1 MKHNIKTKTGRDK
14 LPPRPGAYFETLS
27 KGCALGFRRG
37 PNTWIAR
44 LYTRD
49 AKIKKFEYH
58 PLGQHEDFSAA
69 KVAADNWFAQM
80 GKGIRRAPT
89 RGTVRDALA
98 SYVRHL
104 RSINRRKAAW
114 EVGKRF
120 RLTVGRTSEF
130 GRKMLESVMRDDV
143 EAWRNGLRKGRKPR
157 SINRQVR
164 AVVAAL
170 NHAVA
175 HGHIG
180 RRDAWKIAHLV
191 DDGEENVAIFLTTD
205 QRDRLIAAAP
215 KPLAALLNGYA
226 HTGARPSELANAVV
240 ADFDSKGGKVTL
252 KHHKGRG
259 GKQRTRAVVL
269 SDEGIEFFRAQ
280 IRGKLPQA
288 PLISDEGGGH
298 WTDQHWCDGI
308 ARAVVAANAKA
319 KKPAQRVPAG
329 TSAYAFRHTRISEL
343 LQTYG
348 IDPVTVAAQCGTS
361 VLMIEK
367 SYFKFI
373 SSSMRDKLNAVK
385 SGT

>member
-1 MKHNIKTKTGRDK
+1 MKHTIKTKTARDK
-14 LPPRPGAYFETLS
+14 LPLRRNAYFETLS

-37 PNTWIAR
+37 PDTWIAR
-44 LYTRD
+44 LYTPS
-49 AKIKKFEYH
+49 AKPPFAYH
-58 PLGQHEDFSAA
+58 PLGQREDFTAA
-69 KVAADNWFAQM
+69 KEAADAWFALM

-104 RSINRRKAAW
+104 RSHNRRKSAW
-114 EVGKRF
+114 EVGQRF

-157 SINRQVR
+157 SVNRQVR

-170 NHAVA
+170 NHAIS

-180 RRDAWKIAHLV
+180 KREAWKVAHLV
-191 DDGEENVAIFLTTD
+191 DDGAENVAVFLTAQ

-215 KPLAALLNGYA
+215 KPLAALLTGYA
-226 HTGARPSELANAVV
+226 NTGARPSELAKAVV
-240 ADFDSKGGKVTL
+240 ADFDSKGGTVTL

-259 GKQRTRAVVL
+259 GKQRTRAVML
-269 SDEGIEFFRAQ
+269 SDTGAQFFRTQ

-288 PLISDEGGGH
+288 PLISNEAGGH
-298 WTDQHWCDGI
+298 WTDQQWCDGI
-308 ARAVVAANAKA
+308 ARAIIAANAKA
-319 KKPAQRVPAG
+319 KKPAQRIPAG
-329 TSAYAFRHTRISEL
+329 ASAYAFRHTRISEL

-348 IDPVTVAAQCGTS
+348 VDPVTVAAQCGTS

-385 SGT
+385 AG

>member
-1 MKHNIKTKTGRDK
+1 MPSIKTKTARDK
-14 LPPRPGAYFETLS
+14 LSPRPGAYFETLS

-37 PNTWIAR
+37 PDTWIAR
-44 LYTRD
+44 LYTPSAD
-49 AKIKKFEYH
+49 KPFAYH
-58 PLGQHEDFSAA
+58 PLGQHEDFTAA
-69 KVAADNWFAQM
+69 KAAADVWFAQM
-80 GKGIRRAPT
+80 GKGVRRAPT

-114 EVGKRF
+114 EVGQRF
-120 RLTVGRTSEF
+120 RLTVSRTSEF
-130 GRKMLESVMRDDV
+130 GRMKLESVMRDDV

-157 SINRQVR
+157 SVNRQVR

-170 NHAVA
+170 NHAIA

-180 RRDAWKIAHLV
+180 KREAWKVAHLV
-191 DDGEENVAIFLTTD
+191 DDGEENVAVFLTAE

-215 KPLAALLNGYA
+215 KALAALLTGYA
-226 HTGARPSELANAVV
+226 HTGARPSELANAIVG
-240 ADFDSKGGKVTL
+240 DFNSKGGTVTL

-269 SDEGIEFFRAQ
+269 SDAGATFFRAQ
-280 IRGKLPQA
+280 CRGKLPQA
-288 PLISDEGGGH
+288 PLISNEAGER
-298 WTDQHWCDGI
+298 WTDQQWCDGI
-308 ARAVVAANAKA
+308 ARAIAAANAKA
-319 KKPAQRVPAG
+319 KKPAQRIPAG
-329 TSAYAFRHTRISEL
+329 ASAYAFRHTRISEL

-348 IDPVTVAAQCGTS
+348 VDPVTVAAQCGTS

-385 SGT
+385 TGT